1 MISASRST
9 AAGPSAALCNVT
21 GSDPSL
27 GKSNIVAP
35 AVRFAGSPRSVRT
48 VTPNPA
54 LAAAHN
60 PATLALTTAIRH
72 GSPET
77 KRRYQLGL
85 IHHVREH
92 LERANGKTYQGR
104 DPLHFRDSRVLAEV
118 SRIAEVRN

>member
-60 PATLALTTAIRH
+60 PATLALTTAMRH
-72 GSPET
+72 SSPET

-85 IHHVREH
+85 IHQVRMKKPIKDAIRYIFVTVAS
-92 LERANGKTYQGR
+92 LRK
-104 DPLHFRDSRVLAEV
+104 SRKLRRCVT
-118 SRIAEVRN
+118 S